1 MVAIPT
7 IHIFAIA
14 NKIMAMIHLLGPP
27 RPTPPQCERELG
39 MQSYAIPDSS
49 VTASSMLWAL
59 AKAGNGR
66 LHLISTPGENDGG
79 WIAEPNKEEN
89 SWFQVDFGRWTKVT
103 GISTQGRQGFF
114 LDWVTKYSVSYSYDG
129 IFFLDYKENGDVAKV
144 LYKIAFTA
152 LVQMT

>member
-1 MVAIPT
+1 
-7 IHIFAIA
+7 
-14 NKIMAMIHLLGPP
+14 
-27 RPTPPQCERELG
+27 

-49 VTASSMLWAL
+49 VTASSMLWAF

-103 GISTQGRQGFF
+103 AISTQGRQGFF
-114 LDWVTKYSVSYSYDG
+114 FNWVTKYGVSYSYDG
-129 IFFLDYKENGDVAKV
+129 IFFMDYKENGEVAKV
-144 LYKIAFTA
+144 RYVWCNIYCSD
-152 LVQMT
+152 